1 LSYHLPPSIYKLE
14 KKNKTKTTKEITT
27 RNVGK
32 LKLKNQNYTTTTRT
46 KTPTLLHK
54 YKNKKERAH
63 Y

>member
-14 KKNKTKTTKEITT
+14 KKTKTTKEITT

-32 LKLKNQNYTTTTRT
+32 LKLKNQNYTTTTTRT